1 MSQGYFLGNIGFV
14 IWSAI
19 VECFYNKFVVFWFIV
34 HTDLLLLFT
43 RTLLLLNYYYFFI
56 IFTSLL
62 YALLIYILYLY
73 YTYPPKFL
81 YSLVSPEL
89 ILLHVSAMSSMQLA
103 CLTKLLNEKNG
114 KQSIVYQVF
123 SEEILRNLFG
133 KFSCHTQDATIDIS
147 LVKIIL
153 TLW

>member
-1 MSQGYFLGNIGFV
+1 MPQGYFLGNIGFV

-62 YALLIYILYLY
+62 YTLLIYILYLY

-114 KQSIVYQVF
+114 KQSSISGFQW
-123 SEEILRNLFG
+123 RNTAQPFR
-133 KFSCHTQDATIDIS
+133 KIHTQDARIDIS
-147 LVKIIL
+147 LVKIIW